1 MSSVG
6 QAVGGIVGA
15 VAGFILGGPAG
26 AWSGAFRGFSIGATI
41 GGMLDPPKGPNQVG
55 PRLTDLSTQTSTYGT
70 SIPRI
75 YGTMATMG
83 NIFWIEGDRLK
94 EVATVSK
101 QKGGKG
107 GGGKATTTTYS
118 YYATFAVGLCQGP
131 IAGVRRIWI
140 GSKLIYDAGSD
151 DLETVMASN
160 AAAAGFK
167 VYLGTEDQTADPRMA
182 ADKGVANVPG
192 YRGLAYIVF
201 YDYALKDHGNSL
213 MGAQVKVEVVH
224 AASYAW
230 KRSLACANTGVRF
243 AAWSS
248 GGGAGVGTPLILGVE
263 NGLVTVGAIGGGA
276 KAYRFDQTSGRY
288 VGSIPSYEMKVP
300 DYIEWYYVWK
310 HLGPHNGRNYF
321 CRIDGRYDGG
331 HYPGSEGVIAYGD
344 VVQASGP
351 SFYIDGTR
359 VDAGIIAYRVA
370 NGLSATYTIH
380 SCTKSTTTDEFIVL
394 THDCQ
399 WYLIDLDGALIDHGT
414 HGFSGAWVIG
424 FAEFSYD
431 GTTKNGV
438 SFPGGDYFYTYETV
452 GDAFVRVSMFEAKG
466 GLDLWLGSLATWIEG
481 SMITIVCK
489 TTLSVW
495 NYAYT
500 DGALPTLSSVVN
512 TECALSRLI
521 AAADIDTSALT
532 QTVRGYRVTETGS
545 IRAALEPLQG
555 LYPFDVVQAG
565 YKIKFVPRGQSSV
578 ATIDQGELGA
588 VKAGDTPGAA
598 LTVAR
603 EMESQLPCRVS
614 LKYFDAT
621 REYDISEQYAERL
634 NTDAVN
640 QQDMQVAVVL
650 TASEAAGVA
659 ERLVY
664 LYWLERYTATFTLPA
679 IYGYLEPSDVIT
691 LTGDQGTFE
700 LRLTN
705 INYTSNGLLECTAR
719 YNNAA
724 VYTPVASGEEGQGQ
738 GQTLAFAGAS
748 YYVLLDIPCLLDTFN
763 APGFGAAMCG
773 YASGWPGG
781 ILLRSSDQG
790 QTWTDA
796 QGFTDAAPIGF
807 TITAFAA
814 GRTDIIDSANILGVS
829 MLSGDLDS
837 VTELQ
842 MLNGANHFAIGAHG
856 RWEIVAAKNCV
867 LQSDGSYLLS
877 DFLRGRYGTE
887 WAMSLHAIGDTIVLL
902 SDSSVAFV
910 GAESASIGAER
921 LYRGVTSGAAVDSD
935 ADLSFTYSGVNLECL
950 APVYLN
956 GSRHPTTRDWTLTW
970 IRRTRIDGSLRNY
983 VDAALGE
990 TTEAY
995 EIDIYDGATY
1005 ATVKRTLT
1013 ATSATVAYTST
1024 QQVTDFGS
1032 DQATLYVKVYQ
1043 LSATVGRGYPLTTSI
1058 TRG

>member
-6 QAVGGIVGA
+6 QAVGGILGA
-15 VAGFILGGPAG
+15 VVGFFVGGGPAG
-26 AWSGAFRGFSIGATI
+26 ALRGFSIGASI

-151 DLETVMASN
+151 DLEAVMASN

-167 VYLGTEDQTADPRMA
+167 VYLGTETQTADPRMA

-230 KRSLACANTGVRF
+230 KRSLACANTGIRF
-243 AAWSS
+243 VAWNA
-248 GGGAGVGTPLILGVE
+248 GGGAGVGTPFIKRIAGGIVNVGV
-263 NGLVTVGAIGGGA
+263 IGGSTE
-276 KAYRFDQTSGRY
+276 YRLDQSAGRY
-288 VGSIPSYEMKVP
+288 VGAVSSYEIESP
-300 DYIEWYYVWK
+300 NYIEWSHVWRN
-310 HLGPHNGRNYF
+310 LGQHNGRNYY
-321 CRIDGRYDGG
+321 CKISGEWDAGNC
-331 HYPGSEGVIAYGD
+331 YPGEQAVIAYGD
-344 VVQASGP
+344 IVQAAGP
-351 SFYIDGTR
+351 SFCIAGQR
-359 VDAGIIAYRVA
+359 VDGGIIAHRVA
-370 NGLSATYTIH
+370 NGLPSSYTIH
-380 SCTKSTTTDEFIVL
+380 SCTKSTTTDEIIVL
-394 THDCQ
+394 TGDYQ
-399 WYLIDLDGALIDHGT
+399 WYIIDLDGVLIDHGT
-414 HGFSGAWVIG
+414 HGFPGTWWIG
-424 FAEFSYD
+424 FAEFSFD
-431 GTTKNGV
+431 GKIKRGV
-438 SFPGGDYFYTYETV
+438 SATFNSENFQVYEIVENEFAQAAECYFR
-452 GDAFVRVSMFEAKG
+452 D
-466 GLDLWLGSLATWIEG
+466 GLDLSYGYPATWVEG
-481 SMITIVCK
+481 NIITIISK

-495 NYAYT
+495 SYGYT
-500 DGALPTLSSVVN
+500 DGALPTLASIVE

-521 AAADIDTSALT
+521 TAADIDTSALT

-588 VKAGDTPGAA
+588 VKAGDAPGAA

-614 LKYFDAT
+614 IKYFDAT

-664 LYWLERYTATFTLPA
+664 LYWLERYSVTFTLPA
-679 IYGYLEPSDVIT
+679 IYGYLEPADVIT
-691 LTGDQGTFE
+691 LTGDQGTFD

-724 VYTPVASGEEGQGQ
+724 VYTTAAAGEEGQGQ
-738 GQTLAFAGAS
+738 GQTLAYAGAS
-748 YYVLLDIPCLLDTFN
+748 YYVLLDIPCLLDTYN

-781 ILLRSSDQG
+781 ILLRSADHG

-807 TITAFAA
+807 TTTTFPA
-814 GRTDIIDSANILGVS
+814 GRTDIIDTANILGAS
-829 MLSGDLDS
+829 MLSGELDS

-842 MLNGANHFAIGAHG
+842 MLNGANHFAVGAHG
-856 RWEIVAAKNCV
+856 RWEIVAAKNCI
-867 LQSDGSYLLS
+867 LQADGSYLLS
-877 DFLRGRYGTE
+877 DFLRGRFGTE
-887 WAMSLHAIGDTIVLL
+887 WAMSLHAVGDTIVML

-921 LYRGVTSGAAVDSD
+921 LYRGVTNGAAIDSD
-935 ADLSFTYSGVNLECL
+935 DDLSFTYSGVNLECL
-950 APVYLN
+950 SPVYLN

-990 TTEAY
+990 TSEAY
-995 EIDIYDGATY
+995 EIDIYDGAGYT
-1005 ATVKRTLT
+1005 TVKRTLT
-1013 ATSATVAYTST
+1013 ATSATVSYTST
-1024 QQVTDFGS
+1024 QQVADFGS